1 MDLPVNSLELVLEMN
16 PPNLSFGCLKIEEQI
31 SKTFALPLEK
41 DVVRRI
47 LAACYQPE
55 RGDGPSW
62 LPFLG
67 HMKDSL
73 WSIDFF
79 R

>member
-1 MDLPVNSLELVLEMN
+1 MITGSREMTR
-16 PPNLSFGCLKIEEQI
+16 LSSWGEVFGLLQI
-31 SKTFALPLEK
+31 SKTFALPLDK

-47 LAACYQPE
+47 LACHYQPD
-55 RGDGPSW
+55 RPGGPSW
-62 LPFLG
+62 LAFIG

-79 R
+79 SV